1 MGNFALIME
10 ENIMNRK
17 RVWVILAQI
26 LACGLMALGCNTGNE
41 PDNGGRSDD
50 YAQYYEGDFRNNRNG
65 TVEVVNNT
73 QYDMLLFTGETI
85 SPNYV
90 VGGVKAGS
98 TNTVNFS
105 NESDYTVGGYKLLRA
120 VKQSEY
126 ALYKDLSRID
136 HTALIT
142 YRDGAKF
149 RTNIVSTTDGA
160 YQYTVYNRSRDY
172 GLELRKNSTDG
183 DKVAYLT
190 RGEVRRVIN
199 SPTNTELTLYPVWV
213 AYNKV
218 TKSIVTFSPS
228 GNLEYQD
235 VQPKNSSEDV
245 APYYFP
251 YGGSTTNIVFDNVEL
266 PFATIQ
272 IRNNAYMNT
281 NFRVANTIR
290 TPESGY
296 TGITSGARESY
307 EIKSTGEGMNLNLA
321 MNQQQIIVP
330 IRFADG
336 DTNKE
341 NDQAG
346 LPIIRNGYVYTVS
359 LVLVGSDQGATGSY
373 TAVLEKGDAIDK
385 GDFIVSN

>member
-1 MGNFALIME
+1 MK
-10 ENIMNRK
+10 RK
-17 RVWVILAQI
+17 DFWVILT
-26 LACGLMALGCNTGNE
+26 LALVCSLIVVGCDTGNGPE
-41 PDNGGRSDD
+41 DEGDD
-50 YAQYYEGDFRNNRNG
+50 YAQYYEGNFRNNRNG

-73 QYDMLLFTGETI
+73 QHDMLLFTGEII
-85 SPNYV
+85 SQNYI

-105 NESDYTVGGYKLLRA
+105 TESDYTIGGYKLLRA

-126 ALYKDLSRID
+126 TSYKDQSRVD
-136 HTALIT
+136 YTALIT

-149 RTNIVSTTDGA
+149 RTNIVSTTEGT
-160 YQYTVYNRSRDY
+160 YQYTAYNRSRDY
-172 GLELRKNSTDG
+172 GLELRKNSMDG
-183 DKVAYLT
+183 EKVAYLT

-199 SPTNTELTLYPVWV
+199 SPNNTELTLYPVWV
-213 AYNKV
+213 AYNTV

-228 GNLEYQD
+228 DNLEYQD

-245 APYYFP
+245 TPYYFP

-272 IRNNAYMNT
+272 VRNNAYMNA

-307 EIKSTGEGMNLNLA
+307 EIKSTGEGVNLNLA

-330 IRFADG
+330 IRFAAD

-341 NDQAG
+341 NDTTG
-346 LPIIRNGYVYTVS
+346 MPIIRNGYVYTVS
-359 LVLVGSDQGATGSY
+359 LVLVGADQSVAGSY
-373 TAVLEKGDAIDK
+373 TAVLVKGNAIDK